1 MCYGTNYD
9 FAQDAGK
16 GIGKR
21 MAYPWG
27 TYAAS
32 RRPDAKVDDRK
43 TLAAVQ
49 REEAIVRE
57 KLACPMAHTFQALPI
72 LNTGSSEA
80 VAIRDKLAR
89 SMTGG
94 ASGITGPSGTSGRIG
109 NDGSTDSATDSD
121 SDAYDEVEGSAT
133 LRSRSD
139 AATNHYLDQLVG
151 GVDIS
156 FRRSADEFNA
166 LTRP

>member
-1 MCYGTNYD
+1 
-9 FAQDAGK
+9 
-16 GIGKR
+16 

-27 TYAAS
+27 AYAAS

-72 LNTGSSEA
+72 LNTGSGEA
-80 VAIRDKLAR
+80 LAAQNKLAR

-94 ASGITGPSGTSGRIG
+94 ASGIGNVRFTGPSGTSGRIG

-139 AATNHYLDQLVG
+139 AATNHYLDQRVG